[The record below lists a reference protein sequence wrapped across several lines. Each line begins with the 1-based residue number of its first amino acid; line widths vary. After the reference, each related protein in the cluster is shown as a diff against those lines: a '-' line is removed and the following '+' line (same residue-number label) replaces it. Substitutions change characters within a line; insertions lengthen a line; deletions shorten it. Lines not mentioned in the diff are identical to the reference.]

1 MFKKTNEQSLK
12 EAINLLL
19 ETYKLKDK
27 YNEVNIVQSWADIMG
42 PMVANRTSELFIRN
56 RKLFVRLDS
65 AALRHELTRAKDK
78 IVEVV
83 NDKSGTRLIDDV
95 VFL

>member
-1 MFKKTNEQSLK
+1 MFKKSNEQSLK
-12 EAINLLL
+12 EAIELLL
-19 ETYKLKDK
+19 NTYKLKDK
-27 YNEVNIVQSWADIMG
+27 YNEVNIVQSWSDIMG

-83 NDKSGTRLIDDV
+83 NDRTGSKLIDDV

>member
-1 MFKKTNEQSLK
+1 MFKKSNEQTMK
-12 EAINLLL
+12 EAIDLLL
-19 ETYKLKDK
+19 ETYRIKDK

-42 PMVANRTSELFIRN
+42 PMVANRTSEIFIRN

-65 AALRHELTRAKDK
+65 AALRHELTRAKEK

-83 NDKSGTRLIDDV
+83 NDKAGTKVVEEV